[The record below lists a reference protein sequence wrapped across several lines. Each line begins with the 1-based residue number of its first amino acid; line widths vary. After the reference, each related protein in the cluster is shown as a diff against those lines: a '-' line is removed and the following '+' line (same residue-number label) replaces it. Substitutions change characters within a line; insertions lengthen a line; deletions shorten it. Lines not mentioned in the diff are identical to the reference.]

1 MPTRIEQLASNDT
14 MYYRGDQCM
23 EIAPFDNYYLFTIY
37 KESTDST
44 VDDSTPLNL
53 TNLGSL
59 YLTFSSGDNE
69 IVIENYKEVESVD
82 MVNGEVV
89 FRISKEDAKKILGL
103 GSKTFYISSKITDGV
118 TESDETVLYTGTWVD
133 FATGMQTSLTQ
144 TIQVLNDNIRNLQ
157 TKLDNTVEDYEARL
171 RNYESEIESLK
182 NTIASQEATIREL
195 QAVVDTY
202 NSDVVDY
209 ITANILSTTTVK
221 TSNPNSTA
229 ASREDTSGNKENVSI
244 ETPSGISSASPAE
257 TTMAIEGKA
266 SDLSVNWLTSS
277 NSRKRLED
285 HPTPDIT
292 KLTNTNNNL

>member
-44 VDDSTPLNL
+44 VDDSVPLNL

-69 IVIENYKEVESVD
+69 VVIENYKEVESVD

-89 FRISKEDAKKILGL
+89 FRIGKEDARKILGL

-144 TIQVLNDNIRNLQ
+144 TIQVLNDSILNLQ
-157 TKLDNTVEDYEARL
+157 TTLDNTVADYEARL

-182 NTIASQEATIREL
+182 STIASQEATIREL
-195 QAVVDTY
+195 QEVIDTY

-209 ITANILSTTTVK
+209 ITANILSTTTVNTNTGHNGAEFRETGGK
-221 TSNPNSTA
+221 DASVNEA
-229 ASREDTSGNKENVSI
+229 AQAAVGTSGVSAN
-244 ETPSGISSASPAE
+244 PMA
-257 TTMAIEGKA
+257 TTSAIEQSA
-266 SDLSVNWLTSS
+266 SDLSVSWLNTGRKWTKKLDDNRGTQLTSV
-277 NSRKRLED
+277 
-285 HPTPDIT
+285 DI
-292 KLTNTNNNL
+292 